1 MRISIHA
8 TQEGGFGSLPRGDRK
23 QQEDRL
29 RSEGGH
35 RKGFSSVPQGTV
47 LGPVLFNVFIID
59 LGDGGESTLSLLMT
73 QDWQEWLMP

>member
-1 MRISIHA
+1 M
-8 TQEGGFGSLPRGDRK
+8 PRGDRK

-29 RSEGGH
+29 RSEGRH
-35 RKGFSSVPQGTV
+35 RERFSSVPQGTV

-59 LGDGGESTLSLLMT
+59 LGDGRESTLSLLMT